1 MASKSSEAPQS
12 AAAARRNSILDAAIK
27 EFGRHGYRKTSIE
40 DLAAAADISKQ
51 GLYLHFAGKN
61 EVFQASMQKYLV
73 DCMVLVDKALGR
85 ADLSLVDRL
94 TAALD
99 AWFGR
104 HLATFSPAS
113 FDVIVTGDQLFPA
126 AIEEFKGEFV
136 KRIAGALAASP
147 EFTASGANRSAKE
160 VAQVLFLCGLTWK
173 EGSPSPREFS
183 ERLRLCVRVCC
194 HVKK

>member
-1 MASKSSEAPQS
+1 MASKSSEAPRS
-12 AAAARRNSILDAAIK
+12 AAEARRNSILDAAVK

-51 GLYLHFAGKN
+51 GLYLHFSGKN
-61 EVFQASMQKYLV
+61 EVFLAAMQKYLD

-85 ADLSLVDRL
+85 ADLPLVDRL

-113 FDVIVTGDQLFPA
+113 FDVILTGNQLSPA
-126 AIEEFKGEFV
+126 AVEEIKGALV

-160 VAQVLFLCGLTWK
+160 VAQVLFLCGLSWK

-183 ERLRLCVRVCC
+183 ERLRLCVCVCC